1 MAARAELVELAR
13 GSGVAEETV
22 LGWNQHVPARCWF
35 SVVAGLLLIAATV
48 SAIEHPKSAT
58 LRQLVPELTLPE
70 NVEALK
76 RAGVTGAEIDLVLA
90 HALHWWDDA
99 GPDLKWLPSEK
110 APSVRAAE
118 GEMLCLRRAL
128 WRDRLLGAVS
138 EKDAY
143 EQKRN
148 GLHALRVRLGEI
160 LTAEELVTYEFRATP
175 ESAKVLEWS
184 HGLGLNDE
192 TVLWLAEAEGE
203 RRRIQSRKFVHEGR
217 GVTSASDSAAGEL
230 ARIRTVMLALDGRTA
245 AAYLARADR
254 MFFAWER
261 DLREDLG
268 LAPEVALRLYAWRC
282 DYRLAAA
289 ELHENRSVPVSQ
301 ERAGRQQLREELR
314 AKVEALLGPE
324 PFARYFAHELG
335 RWLSDEWRF

>member
-1 MAARAELVELAR
+1 V
-13 GSGVAEETV
+13 
-22 LGWNQHVPARCWF
+22 F
-35 SVVAGLLLIAATV
+35 SRWLCIAAGLALVAATAR
-48 SAIEHPKSAT
+48 AIEHPQAT
-58 LRQLVPELTLPE
+58 TLQHLVPKLTLPE

-76 RAGVTGAEIDLVLA
+76 RAGVPSAEIDLVLA

-99 GPDLKWLPSEK
+99 GPDLTWLPPEK
-110 APSVRAAE
+110 VPGVRAAE
-118 GEMLCLRRAL
+118 RKRLRLRREL
-128 WRDRLLGAVS
+128 WRDRLLGDVS
-138 EKDAY
+138 ENDAA
-143 EQKRN
+143 EQKRS
-148 GLHALRVRLGEI
+148 GLHALRVQLAEI
-160 LTAEELVTYEFRATP
+160 LTAEELAAYEFRATP
-175 ESAKVLEWS
+175 ESAKVLEWT
-184 HGLGLNDE
+184 HGLNVGDE

-203 RRRIQSRKFVHEGR
+203 RRRIQSRQFVHEGR

-230 ARIRTVMLALDGRTA
+230 ARIRTAMLALDGRTA

-254 MFFAWER
+254 TFFAWER

-289 ELHENRSVPVSQ
+289 ELHENRTISVSR
-301 ERAGRQQLREELR
+301 ERAGRRQLREELR

-335 RWLSDEWRF
+335 RWLSDEWKF